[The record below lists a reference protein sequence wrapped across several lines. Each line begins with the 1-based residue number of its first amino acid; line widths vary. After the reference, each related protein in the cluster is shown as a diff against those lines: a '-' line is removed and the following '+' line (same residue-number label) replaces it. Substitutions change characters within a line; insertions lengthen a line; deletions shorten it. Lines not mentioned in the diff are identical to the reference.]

1 MATGKEIRDRVF
13 AMSGAILFF
22 VTASALTIAVIV
34 TNIQDNHKDTQ
45 TPSNQTVKTSNT
57 KKLEGT
63 KLEGFTPV
71 SEVNEVQVTD
81 LTVGT
86 GKEVSSVDNTVTAD
100 YTGALAT
107 DGTIFQSSLDS
118 GQPFSTK
125 LSGVIKGW
133 QTGMIGMK
141 ECLR

>member
-13 AMSGAILFF
+13 AMSGAILFL
-22 VTASALTIAVIV
+22 VTASALTVAVIV
-34 TNIQDNHKDTQ
+34 TNIQDGKKDSSTS
-45 TPSNQTVKTSNT
+45 TNQAVKTASG

-71 SEVNEVQVTD
+71 TEVTEVQTTD
-81 LTVGT
+81 LTVGS
-86 GKEVSSVDNTVTAD
+86 GKEITSVKNTVTAD
-100 YTGALAT
+100 YTGALAA

-118 GQPFSTK
+118 GQPFTTE

-133 QTGMIGMK
+133 QT
-141 ECLR
+141 